1 MTLSP
6 CIPVHCLTWKQSIS
20 LNESSS
26 FCLPI
31 WPSLTPLTQLVR
43 ILILQ
48 QVSEDICGLHIL
60 SPTLTLIKDGVYS
73 LPVTLLSSMPLTDVS
88 TQYTFFSPLPQSPY
102 QWLVCKTPC
111 SLIILSWIQVIQ
123 HIRIY
128 WENRQTREYR
138 HKIPLCQKA
147 WTGQLFLFWSVNN
160 YRGPGQRGFA
170 RQRRGN

>member
-1 MTLSP
+1 MDAVHLSKWFFKFLFAYLTMTNPSNPACKDPDPSTGIWRHL
-6 CIPVHCLTWKQSIS
+6 
-20 LNESSS
+20 
-26 FCLPI
+26 
-31 WPSLTPLTQLVR
+31 WPS
-43 ILILQ
+43 
-48 QVSEDICGLHIL
+48 H
-60 SPTLTLIKDGVYS
+60 S
-73 LPVTLLSSMPLTDVS
+73 LPNTYIDKRWGVLTSSHPSFFYASDRCF
-88 TQYTFFSPLPQSPY
+88 YTIYFLFPFTTSPY
-102 QWLVCKTPC
+102 QWLMCKTPC